1 MIALPTE
8 AGHVRVFEE
17 TLIGGFSC
25 VNTCLAF
32 DSQILLSSKEN
43 ERLILDLKINGK
55 EQTERI
61 STKLLKMSK
70 NNQYGQ

>member
-8 AGHVRVFEE
+8 AGHVRVFFS
-17 TLIGGFSC
+17 LIGGFSC